1 MNTELKLFLIVLA
14 TALISACSVG
24 GKTRPSQ
31 FYVLDATIEQPLG
44 GSMED
49 LRLGVGPIAI
59 PGYVDRPQMV
69 TKTDTAEIRIDEY
82 ARWAEPLEEMFTR
95 TLSENIRALTNSQ
108 QIHSHPWTKLV
119 EYDHRIGAKVIKFE
133 NDSQGNALLVVHWG
147 LVHQTDSREVANIT
161 YSEYRATAKGSDF
174 SSRVDALNDTL
185 AQFAREIIASLN

>member
-1 MNTELKLFLIVLA
+1 MMAKLPIFLIVFIG
-14 TALISACSVG
+14 ALLNACSVG
-24 GKTRPSQ
+24 GNTKTSQ
-31 FYVLDATIEQPLG
+31 FYVLGAIIEQPKSDTL
-44 GSMED
+44 EN

-95 TLSENIRALTNSQ
+95 TLSQNIRALTNSQ
-108 QIHSHPWTKLV
+108 EIHSHPWPSLV
-119 EYDHRIGAKVIKFE
+119 EYDYRIGAKVIKFE

-147 LVHQTDSREVANIT
+147 LIEQDDQRKLSNIT
-161 YSEYRATAKGSDF
+161 YSEYHAAAKGTDF

-185 AQFAREIIASLN
+185 AQFARDIVATLD

>member
-1 MNTELKLFLIVLA
+1 MNTELKLFLIVLV

-24 GKTRPSQ
+24 GKTRSSQ

-44 GSMED
+44 DSMED

-59 PGYVDRPQMV
+59 PGYVNRPQLI
-69 TKTDTAEIRIDEY
+69 TKTDTAEVQIEEF

-108 QIHSHPWTKLV
+108 QIHSHPWPKLV
-119 EYDHRIGAKVIKFE
+119 EYDHRIAAKVIKFE

-161 YSEYRATAKGSDF
+161 YSEYRATAKASDF

-185 AQFAREIIASLN
+185 AQFARDIMASLI